1 SPYVKPSTCGDWDVP
16 WHSYFLARTS
26 SLANQHTTR
35 RITPGQALRHDF
47 ITMCH
52 MTDNMDT
59 SSYVQAAYEL
69 MNVSPPYDL
78 DEYENTLSSEQDV
91 FSRDEDK
98 DAKWDN
104 CDPSSPNE
112 PFQLKQEEI
121 ISNKST
127 QYLVLDFIG
136 EGCFGKVAKCLN
148 LKTDKTTAIKIFKDI
163 KEHKEE
169 VKMLEQLRA
178 LDPEKNNLLEY
189 IDSFIIQDVPYVTFE
204 MLDTSLWDFVLQRRA
219 PLTPKE
225 IRPIARQLL
234 VAFEALK
241 SIGLIHTDLKPDNVM
256 FVNHKDEPFKVKL
269 IDFGLAMPASEV
281 KTGMIMQP
289 CGYRA
294 PEVNLGLPICEAIDM
309 WGLGCTLAFLFF
321 GQGIFSGKSTYN
333 SWCFD
338 TVGTLEEAV
347 KSCSNPTD
355 FIEREDT
362 MAFSNLLKWLL
373 CPDAKRRITPEQAL
387 RHDFITMCHMTNTMD
402 TSSYLKKVEN
412 G

>member
-1 SPYVKPSTCGDWDVP
+1 HC
-16 WHSYFLARTS
+16 
-26 SLANQHTTR
+26 
-35 RITPGQALRHDF
+35 
-47 ITMCH
+47 
-52 MTDNMDT
+52 
-59 SSYVQAAYEL
+59 
-69 MNVSPPYDL
+69 
-78 DEYENTLSSEQDV
+78 EQDV

-333 SWCFD
+333 SVKTLCCLMGQPEDHILNAGGYTWQFFEKEYYTPSYSAWRLKTPREFKDATGVWPSTEEWCFD

-362 MAFSNLLKWLL
+362 MAFSNLLNGLTAAARVRFPVREIHLGEVRYLL
-373 CPDAKRRITPEQAL
+373 SPLVACRSVLEQDIEPPSCSLGASQQP
-387 RHDFITMCHMTNTMD
+387 IAP
-402 TSSYLKKVEN
+402 
-412 G
+412 

>member
-1 SPYVKPSTCGDWDVP
+1 
-16 WHSYFLARTS
+16 
-26 SLANQHTTR
+26 
-35 RITPGQALRHDF
+35 
-47 ITMCH
+47 
-52 MTDNMDT
+52 MDT
-59 SSYVQAAYEL
+59 SSY
-69 MNVSPPYDL
+69 
-78 DEYENTLSSEQDV
+78 
-91 FSRDEDK
+91 
-98 DAKWDN
+98 
-104 CDPSSPNE
+104 
-112 PFQLKQEEI
+112 
-121 ISNKST
+121 ST

-309 WGLGCTLAFLFF
+309 WGLGCTLPEDHILNAGGYTWQFF
-321 GQGIFSGKSTYN
+321 EKEYYTP
-333 SWCFD
+333 
-338 TVGTLEEAV
+338 
-347 KSCSNPTD
+347 K
-355 FIEREDT
+355 REDT

-387 RHDFITMCHMTNTMD
+387 LSDLLFQTNLPNFFFFFFFFVGGSPGAPV
-402 TSSYLKKVEN
+402 SSRGGGGGGGGSPGAPVSSHNPEMSASLKYKT
-412 G
+412 

>member
-1 SPYVKPSTCGDWDVP
+1 MFQTEHSEPNIPNRCSRQSCVHISLNYLVFKDATGVWPSTEEWEFDNVGTLEEAVKSCSNPTDFIEREDIMAFSNLLEGLLCPD
-16 WHSYFLARTS
+16 AM
-26 SLANQHTTR
+26 R

-98 DAKWDN
+98 D
-104 CDPSSPNE
+104 
-112 PFQLKQEEI
+112 LKQEEI

-333 SWCFD
+333 S
-338 TVGTLEEAV
+338 VKTLRRL
-347 KSCSNPTD
+347 KHNP
-355 FIEREDT
+355 
-362 MAFSNLLKWLL
+362 
-373 CPDAKRRITPEQAL
+373 
-387 RHDFITMCHMTNTMD
+387 
-402 TSSYLKKVEN
+402 
-412 G
+412 

>member
-1 SPYVKPSTCGDWDVP
+1 VFQKGI
-16 WHSYFLARTS
+16 L
-26 SLANQHTTR
+26 HTK
-35 RITPGQALRHDF
+35 LF
-47 ITMCH
+47 
-52 MTDNMDT
+52 
-59 SSYVQAAYEL
+59 
-69 MNVSPPYDL
+69 
-78 DEYENTLSSEQDV
+78 
-91 FSRDEDK
+91 K
-98 DAKWDN
+98 
-104 CDPSSPNE
+104 
-112 PFQLKQEEI
+112 I

-321 GQGIFSGKSTYN
+321 AWRLKTPREFKDATGVWPSTEE
-333 SWCFD
+333 WCFD

-387 RHDFITMCHMTNTMD
+387 RHDFITIVSDLLVQTNLHNIFIYLFFSWHSPGAPV
-402 TSSYLKKVEN
+402 SSHNPEMSASLKYKT
-412 G
+412 

>member
-1 SPYVKPSTCGDWDVP
+1 
-16 WHSYFLARTS
+16 
-26 SLANQHTTR
+26 
-35 RITPGQALRHDF
+35 
-47 ITMCH
+47 
-52 MTDNMDT
+52 MDT
-59 SSYVQAAYEL
+59 SSY
-69 MNVSPPYDL
+69 
-78 DEYENTLSSEQDV
+78 
-91 FSRDEDK
+91 
-98 DAKWDN
+98 
-104 CDPSSPNE
+104 
-112 PFQLKQEEI
+112 
-121 ISNKST
+121 ST

-333 SWCFD
+333 SVKTLCCLMGQPEDHILNEWCFD

-347 KSCSNPTD
+347 K
-355 FIEREDT
+355 EDT
-362 MAFSNLLKWLL
+362 MAFSNLLKWFLSLKERVSDLL
-373 CPDAKRRITPEQAL
+373 VQTNLHNICIYLFFSWHSPGAPVSSHNPEMSA
-387 RHDFITMCHMTNTMD
+387 
-402 TSSYLKKVEN
+402 SLKYKT
-412 G
+412 